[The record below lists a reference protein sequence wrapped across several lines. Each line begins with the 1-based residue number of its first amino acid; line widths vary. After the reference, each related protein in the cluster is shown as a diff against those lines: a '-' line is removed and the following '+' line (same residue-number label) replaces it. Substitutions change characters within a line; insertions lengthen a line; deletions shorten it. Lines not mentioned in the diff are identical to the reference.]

1 VRRVLRDQNRGE
13 GPEKREM
20 IPVRSLLLIGP
31 TGAGKTPLGNLMEER
46 GFNGGRCLHFD
57 FGHQLRTFASC
68 ETLPEGFTEKEI
80 AFIRGVLQEGLLL
93 ENEYFYI
100 AEKIL
105 LLFLKQCSFGGSDTL
120 VLNGLPRHVD
130 QARDVDRIAGV
141 QSLILL
147 KCSPGDVH
155 RRITANTGQ
164 DREGRVDDDM
174 ALVKKKLD
182 IFRKRT
188 APLVEHY
195 TKAGSRVFRIKVGA
209 SATAEDVYSDLLALS
224 LNMP

>member
-1 VRRVLRDQNRGE
+1 
-13 GPEKREM
+13 M

-46 GFNGGRCLHFD
+46 GFNGGRCFHFD

-68 ETLPEGFTEKEI
+68 ETPPEGFTEKEI
-80 AFIRGVLQEGLLL
+80 VFIRGVLQEGLLL

-105 LLFLKQCSFGGSDTL
+105 RLFLEQRSFGGSDTL
-120 VLNGLPRHVD
+120 LLNGLPRHVD
-130 QARDVDRIAGV
+130 QARDVDRLAGV

-147 KCSPGDVH
+147 ECSPEDVN
-155 RRITANTGQ
+155 RRIAANTGL
-164 DREGRVDDDM
+164 DREGRVDDDI
-174 ALVKKKLD
+174 ALVEKKLE

-188 APLVEHY
+188 TPLVEHY
-195 TKAGSRVFRIKVGA
+195 TKAGSTVFRIKVG
-209 SATAEDVYSDLLALS
+209 SSSTAENVYSDLLALS
-224 LNMP
+224 SSLSSSMP

>member
-1 VRRVLRDQNRGE
+1 VRGVLRDQNCGE
-13 GPEKREM
+13 GPEKRKM
-20 IPVRSLLLIGP
+20 TPVRSWLFMGP

-68 ETLPEGFTEKEI
+68 EIPPEGFTDREI

-105 LLFLKQCSFGGSDTL
+105 RLFLKQCGFGGSDTL
-120 VLNGLPRHVD
+120 LLNGLPRHVD

-141 QSLILL
+141 QTLVLL
-147 KCSPGDVH
+147 ECSPEDVY

-174 ALVKKKLD
+174 VLVEKKLE

-195 TKAGSRVFRIKVGA
+195 TRAGGRVFRIKVGA
-209 SATAEDVYSDLLALS
+209 SSSAEEVYSDLLALS
-224 LNMP
+224 SRMP